1 MTAVTAPSRPATPLL
16 RYSRARKLRA
26 APAAVTAIAMLI
38 ILGVCGILQPAVWST
53 TGLTLVFSAIVPL
66 VIATQAQMVV
76 MAVGDID
83 LGIGA
88 FVGLVTTVASTFLT
102 SSPLL
107 GLLVLVGLIAGYCL
121 LAILVQ
127 LRGVPSLISSLGA
140 SFIWLGLGLFILPTP
155 GGKAPGW
162 LTSYA
167 YGHLGFLP
175 VPLIPIVLAA
185 AVVWF
190 VAQRTTFGVDLRAL
204 GSNPVALRRSGA
216 TPLAVRL
223 RAYGLAA
230 VLGILAGL
238 ALTGEIGGGDVTA
251 SSSYTLVTIAAVIL
265 GGGSFFGG
273 QAVAW
278 GATVGAVTLGL
289 TGVILSLLN
298 MSSNMQPAIQGA
310 IVIAALAGRL
320 VIRKVL
326 R

>member
-1 MTAVTAPSRPATPLL
+1 MTTLAPPAASTTALP
-16 RYSRARKLRA
+16 RYSRARKIRL
-26 APAAVTAIAMLI
+26 APAAITAAAMLI
-38 ILGVCGILQPAVWST
+38 ILIACGVLQSAVFSS

-66 VIATQAQMVV
+66 VIAAQAQMVI
-76 MAVGDID
+76 MSVGDID
-83 LGIGA
+83 LSIGA
-88 FVGLVTTVASTFLT
+88 FVGLVTCVASTFLT

-107 GLLVLVGLIAGYCL
+107 GILVLIGLVASYCIVGA
-121 LAILVQ
+121 LVQ
-127 LRGVPSLISSLGA
+127 LRGIPSLIASLGA

-155 GGKAPGW
+155 GGTAPEW

-167 YGHLGFLP
+167 YGRLGFIP
-175 VPLIPIVLAA
+175 IPLIPIVIISAL
-185 AVVWF
+185 VWF
-190 VAQRTTFGVDLRAL
+190 VVQRTPFGVNIRAL
-204 GSNPVALRRSGA
+204 GSNTVALQRSGA
-216 TPLAVRL
+216 KPLTVRL
-223 RAYGLAA
+223 GAYALSA

-251 SSSYTLVTIAAVIL
+251 SASYTLVTVAAVIL

-278 GATVGAVTLGL
+278 GTTVGAITLGL

-298 MSSNMQPAIQGA
+298 MSSNAQPAIQGA

>member
-1 MTAVTAPSRPATPLL
+1 MLVIL
-16 RYSRARKLRA
+16 
-26 APAAVTAIAMLI
+26 IA
-38 ILGVCGILQPAVWST
+38 CGILQPAVWST

-66 VIATQAQMVV
+66 VIATQAQMLI

-88 FVGLVTTVASTFLT
+88 FVGLVTTVASTFLS

-107 GLLVLVGLIAGYCL
+107 GLLVLAGLVVGYCL
-121 LAILVQ
+121 LAALVQ

-155 GGKAPGW
+155 GGTAPGW

-167 YGHLGFLP
+167 YGRVGFLP
-175 VPLIPIVLAA
+175 SPLIPIVLAA
-185 AVVWF
+185 ALVWF
-190 VAQRTTFGVDLRAL
+190 VAQRTTLGLDLRAL
-204 GSNPVALRRSGA
+204 GSNTVALQRSGA
-216 TPLAVRL
+216 TPLAVRV

-251 SSSYTLVTIAAVIL
+251 SSNYTLVTIAAVIL

-298 MSSNMQPAIQGA
+298 MSSNMQPAIQGV

-320 VIRKVL
+320 IIRKVL